1 MTKKKKVDVLRHSLV
16 PRHKLLTKSETEELL
31 EKYKIH
37 YTDLPQMFEKDPVAI
52 AIGAKEGDVVKIIRE
67 SDTSVKQV
75 NYYRYVKKEKS

>member
-16 PRHKLLTKSETEELL
+16 PRHVLLTKSETEELL
-31 EKYKIH
+31 EKYKIR

>member
-16 PRHKLLTKSETEELL
+16 PRHVLLTKSETEELL
-31 EKYKIH
+31 EKYKIR

-52 AIGAKEGDVVKIIRE
+52 AIGAKEGDVVKIVRE

>member
-16 PRHKLLTKSETEELL
+16 PRHVILTKLETEELL
-31 EKYKIH
+31 EKYKIR